1 MKCTFFISCMIFL
14 SNIFTSSFA
23 QNNPCVNTLD
33 STKVIRIAKRNNS
46 YWTKAW
52 QYPPGIV
59 FKEENCEWM
68 VVSHKIKITNKGD
81 CKYSNGCTITSSVT
95 LLIDAS
101 TGKIKDRIELK
112 HVVRNWE

>member
-1 MKCTFFISCMIFL
+1 MRIIYFIIFFSYFYFNSI
-14 SNIFTSSFA
+14 A
-23 QNNPCVNTLD
+23 QNNTCINKLD
-33 STKVIRIAKRNNS
+33 SNKVKRIAKRHNS

-52 QYPPGIV
+52 QYKPGLL
-59 FKEENCEWM
+59 FKEESCEWM